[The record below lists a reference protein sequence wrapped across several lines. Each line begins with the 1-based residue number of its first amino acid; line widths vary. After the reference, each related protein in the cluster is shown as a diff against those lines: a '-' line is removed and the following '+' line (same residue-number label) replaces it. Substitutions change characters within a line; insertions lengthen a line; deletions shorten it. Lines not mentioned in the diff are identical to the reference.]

1 MKNQDHCPR
10 CQKSCDYAL
19 LRQQLSEGEH
29 SLLSDNPGGPNCSF
43 NQPCDL
49 CIQAT
54 WQMCVERLSCI
65 LQNEHAFAELEE
77 EEKEQNMK
85 FHYRLSQEYPQT
97 IETLR
102 PLLRDY
108 QEIARLVG
116 KREEWRTLKML
127 VNNAADANFGLVLHG
142 LHMCMLDVLELLP
155 GVDVQTGPKGKEE
168 V

>member
-1 MKNQDHCPR
+1 
-10 CQKSCDYAL
+10 
-19 LRQQLSEGEH
+19 
-29 SLLSDNPGGPNCSF
+29 
-43 NQPCDL
+43 
-49 CIQAT
+49 
-54 WQMCVERLSCI
+54 
-65 LQNEHAFAELEE
+65 
-77 EEKEQNMK
+77 MK